1 MNVEFK
7 SSFARDLR
15 AIKDKRLRAQ
25 VRELIVLM
33 ESVQSIRDI
42 PDLSKISGYAI
53 YYRIRLGDYRLGLSI
68 EADTLILMRFL
79 HRRDIY
85 RYFP

>member
-33 ESVQSIRDI
+33 ESVQSIRE
-42 PDLSKISGYAI
+42 ANVC
-53 YYRIRLGDYRLGLSI
+53 YYVG
-68 EADTLILMRFL
+68 
-79 HRRDIY
+79 
-85 RYFP
+85 